1 MDKLLDGAFL
11 SEGVSGEKWNWNW
24 TVAGTD
30 DVGGK
35 ETWKIYL
42 ENTEVSNRCF
52 GSAKINLVGIK
63 RVSLAS
69 KTIC

>member
-1 MDKLLDGAFL
+1 MELEL
-11 SEGVSGEKWNWNW
+11 

-52 GSAKINLVGIK
+52 GSAK
-63 RVSLAS
+63 S
-69 KTIC
+69 ICGHQKILLGL